1 MNIAVRDVQPAH
13 CTRTQHIELR
23 LAKVDDAPQIAA
35 MFGVW
40 FPLSIW
46 RDCLTYDQEKAAP
59 WIARGIAS
67 GCVPMVLAIERST
80 KNFSDPNSDGN
91 SIPELVGSISWHLD
105 SRFTE
110 PIGVLDEVFVLPRLQ
125 RSDLGRRLIH
135 MAMHIAKAEGARV
148 FNFPICSGM
157 PAQRSLINMLTKHF
171 GAEPVGVIL
180 RKVL

>member
-1 MNIAVRDVQPAH
+1 MNIAVRDVESAAH
-13 CTRTQHIELR
+13 CMRTQHIKLQ
-23 LAKVDDAPQIAA
+23 LATARDAPRIAQ

-40 FPLSIW
+40 FPMSIW
-46 RDCLTYDQEKAAP
+46 RDCLTYDATKAAS

-67 GCVPMVLAIERST
+67 GCVPFVLAL
-80 KNFSDPNSDGN
+80 DGD
-91 SIPELVGSISWHLD
+91 ELVGAISWHLD

-135 MAMHIAKAEGARV
+135 MAMHIAREEGARV
-148 FNFPICSGM
+148 FNFPVCSGM
-157 PAQRSLINMLTKHF
+157 PAQQSLINMLTRHI